1 VEHHAQ
7 KELGEVT
14 NPIFEVLLPGIDP
27 FNLFLSNLRSTR
39 FGSFPNSDGFF
50 PVNPFEWKFL
60 HDMKKKHP
68 SVVSSDIKDEAT
80 LESNKCENKIDVPYI
95 TLTLPNPP
103 NSDGIGP
110 VSRLTLKSRT
120 LNLLSDAHEAADAD
134 FFALLVLVDGVGI
147 WKTRRDKPVDPL
159 ATSAPAAAHARRTGR
174 RRDGV

>member
-1 VEHHAQ
+1 VD
-7 KELGEVT
+7 
-14 NPIFEVLLPGIDP
+14 PIFEVGEKLPVLLPGIDP
-27 FNLFLSNLRSTR
+27 FNLFLSNLSSTR
-39 FGSFPNSDGFF
+39 FCSFPNSDGIF
-50 PVNPFEWKFL
+50 PVNPFEWKF
-60 HDMKKKHP
+60 
-68 SVVSSDIKDEAT
+68 
-80 LESNKCENKIDVPYI
+80 I
-95 TLTLPNPP
+95 TLTLLNPP

>member
-1 VEHHAQ
+1 
-7 KELGEVT
+7 
-14 NPIFEVLLPGIDP
+14 LLPGIDP

-68 SVVSSDIKDEAT
+68 LVVSSDIKDEAT
-80 LESNKCENKIDVPYI
+80 LESNKCENKIDMPYI
-95 TLTLPNPP
+95 TLTLLNPP

-120 LNLLSDAHEAADAD
+120 LKFLSEPIC
-134 FFALLVLVDGVGI
+134 FGI
-147 WKTRRDKPVDPL
+147 VPKNRL
-159 ATSAPAAAHARRTGR
+159 
-174 RRDGV
+174 